1 MQRCLFKGTK
11 LFCRR
16 ACRSVGR
23 HSHGYNYWSNTTL
36 YRISPKQKVS
46 VLMDFR
52 KIWLE
57 SIRPLRTCA
66 CVKKHDFV
74 WIFLLTY

>member
-52 KIWLE
+52 KILGE
-57 SIRPLRTCA
+57 IVRTYTC
-66 CVKKHDFV
+66 
-74 WIFLLTY
+74 